1 MRIINPAVLTVILAI
16 FLVAAC
22 GGGTAALTAEP
33 EETEKSAVSHEA
45 AENAADLPLWR
56 YVNSGWVSPQNEQNA
71 NAFAREL
78 RAVVITTAQEM
89 VDFNRAV
96 VSKRTRGTG
105 ATLSRPEF
113 PGSVVLAVYLMW
125 LPVQGDPL
133 SVVGLEVDGN
143 RAVVDLE
150 LDEDAQGR
158 EYPYLFAPMTMVTV
172 DRSAFPDQ
180 GPVEFEFRLDGQV
193 MLTLSDPL
201 D

>member
-1 MRIINPAVLTVILAI
+1 MN
-16 FLVAAC
+16 
-22 GGGTAALTAEP
+22 
-33 EETEKSAVSHEA
+33 EET
-45 AENAADLPLWR
+45 P
-56 YVNSGWVSPQNEQNA
+56 
-71 NAFAREL
+71 NAFSREL
-78 RAVVITTAQEM
+78 RAVIITSSEEM
-89 VDFNRAV
+89 DAFNRDV
-96 VSKRTRGTG
+96 VSKRTVGTST
-105 ATLSRPEF
+105 TLSRPEF

-133 SVVGLEVDGN
+133 AVVGLEVDGN